1 MRKRVLSFFLCTT
14 SLMVLQANAGTT
26 KTLPKEKIG
35 VLLKNY
41 VLQNKAKN
49 VSYPTQPYMESFD
62 VDDSKNNFDL
72 LLAQL
77 LPRRTLQQSRLSST
91 IRSLPVRCL
100 SHTAVTILQ

>member
-62 VDDSKNNFDL
+62 VDDSKKQLRLVVSPAFATQNF
-72 LLAQL
+72 
-77 LPRRTLQQSRLSST
+77 
-91 IRSLPVRCL
+91 
-100 SHTAVTILQ
+100 TAKSVKFY

>member
-26 KTLPKEKIG
+26 KTLPKERIG

-49 VSYPTQPYMESFD
+49 CLI
-62 VDDSKNNFDL
+62 L
-72 LLAQL
+72 LN
-77 LPRRTLQQSRLSST
+77 RIWSRLM
-91 IRSLPVRCL
+91 
-100 SHTAVTILQ
+100 

>member
-49 VSYPTQPYMESFD
+49 VSPL
-62 VDDSKNNFDL
+62 K
-72 LLAQL
+72 
-77 LPRRTLQQSRLSST
+77 
-91 IRSLPVRCL
+91 
-100 SHTAVTILQ
+100 